1 MSAVGA
7 AVLNGLVFTALVA
20 VLVALGR
27 RRISFNLRVFAALA
41 LGVACGAVL
50 QWVSGAG
57 TEATRLTAV
66 GVGVVAS
73 AYTRL
78 LEMIVTPLVFVAIA
92 SAIVRLNETGGLGR
106 MAAQV
111 TGVLVG
117 TAAISAL
124 VGVLAAAAFG
134 LNASTLQRGENE
146 DLAAQRIETRLEE
159 FRSRPIPQQIV
170 DIIPTNPFYALSGE
184 GPSPTLS
191 VVFVSAFVGIALRGL
206 RRSRP
211 ESARVLTTALEALH
225 DLVMRLVRMVLRL
238 TPFGVLALM
247 TRFLLNS
254 DGSEI
259 ARLFAFVAASYCA
272 IAVMFGIHLVIVTA
286 LGLNPLSFV
295 RKANAALTFA
305 FTSRSSA
312 ATLPLTVQTQVEKFG
327 VPEGLAGL
335 SASLGTSVGQNGCAG
350 IYPAML
356 AIMIA
361 PTAGIDPLTFP
372 FIATLVVVVALGSIG
387 IAGVGGGATFA
398 ALTVLSAMGLP
409 VGLVG
414 LLIAIEPLIDMARTA
429 LNVSDA
435 LVAGLFTARV
445 NGVLDT
451 SIYAGEPG
459 VGADPLE
466 ACPEA

>member
-1 MSAVGA
+1 MSAGVVA
-7 AVLNGLVFTALVA
+7 ALNGLVFTALLV
-20 VLVALGR
+20 VLGVLGR
-27 RRISFNLRVFAALA
+27 RRVSFNVRVFVALA
-41 LGVACGAVL
+41 LGVACGAML
-50 QWVSGAG
+50 QAIGGAG
-57 TEATRLTAV
+57 SDATRLTVV
-66 GVGVVAS
+66 GVGVLAS

-92 SAIVRLNETGGLGR
+92 SAIVRLSDTGGFGR

-117 TAAISAL
+117 TAAIAAL
-124 VGVLAAAAFG
+124 VGILAAAVFG
-134 LNASTLQRGENE
+134 LNASSLQRGENE
-146 DLAAQRIETRLEE
+146 DRAAQRIETRLQD
-159 FRSRPIPQQIV
+159 FQTRPIPQQIV
-170 DIIPTNPFYALSGE
+170 EIIPTNPFYALSGQ

-206 RRSRP
+206 RRTQA
-211 ESARVLTTALEALH
+211 ESAARLTKALEALH
-225 DLVMRLVRMVLRL
+225 DLVMRLVRLVLRL
-238 TPFGVLALM
+238 APFGVLALM

-254 DGSEI
+254 NGSEI
-259 ARLFAFVAASYCA
+259 ARLFAFVVASYCA
-272 IAVMFGIHLVIVTA
+272 IGVMFGIHLLIVTG
-286 LGLNPLSFV
+286 LGLSPMAFV

-312 ATLPLTVQTQVEKFG
+312 ATLPLTVQTQVERFG

-335 SASLGTSVGQNGCAG
+335 AASLGTSVGQNGCAG

-356 AIMIA
+356 AVMIA
-361 PTAGIDPLTFP
+361 PTVGVDPLAFS

-435 LVAGLFTARV
+435 LVAGLVTARV

-451 SIYAGEPG
+451 TIFSNEPAA
-459 VGADPLE
+459 GADPLE
-466 ACPEA
+466 A